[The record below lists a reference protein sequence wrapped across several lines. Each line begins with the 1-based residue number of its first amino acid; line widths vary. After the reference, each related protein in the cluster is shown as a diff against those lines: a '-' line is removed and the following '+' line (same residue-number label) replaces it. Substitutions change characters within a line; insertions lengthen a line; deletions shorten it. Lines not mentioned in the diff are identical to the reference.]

1 LRGAAA
7 RPSASAW
14 AVPLQPLYNGQ
25 APLAWVVGTAM
36 LMIADL
42 WHPPAADPQLAA
54 FGSTIVSSSQVVCSA
69 SACLQQHTH
78 TDAHSHKQCKVSG
91 QDRSENCG
99 PLLQQLSLSRLLTFM
114 LRPVLASAPVTHAPA
129 SSDALFYHSHDSVQ
143 QLASCLQQHHQHA
156 STVTQQP
163 SCGRCWTRH
172 AALATRTDRS
182 RQVRRIPVQT

>member
-1 LRGAAA
+1 MRGAAA

-129 SSDALFYHSHDSVQ
+129 IVVMRSSITVMTQSS
-143 QLASCLQQHHQHA
+143 SSPHA
-156 STVTQQP
+156 CNSIT
-163 SCGRCWTRH
+163 SM
-172 AALATRTDRS
+172 
-182 RQVRRIPVQT
+182 PVQSRNSQVVANAGLDMLLLLPEQTVHDK